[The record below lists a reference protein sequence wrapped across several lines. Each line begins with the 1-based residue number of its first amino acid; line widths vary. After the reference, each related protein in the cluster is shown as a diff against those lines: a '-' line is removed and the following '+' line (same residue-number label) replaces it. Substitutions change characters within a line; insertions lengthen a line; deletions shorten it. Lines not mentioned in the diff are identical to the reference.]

1 MEAGAHYPAKL
12 ELIIMFHG
20 ALQKFRARNERQER
34 GREDE
39 SSLERTPRSL
49 SLSLSLS
56 PSLSSAASTL
66 FDGASSRGCPRKR
79 DLRNKSRGEAR
90 RLLSTVE
97 LIRLL
102 MRVIR

>member
-34 GREDE
+34 DREDE
-39 SSLERTPRSL
+39 SSLESTPRERSL

-56 PSLSSAASTL
+56 LLVSRPLRVRSSTGPHRAAV
-66 FDGASSRGCPRKR
+66 RG
-79 DLRNKSRGEAR
+79 NA
-90 RLLSTVE
+90 
-97 LIRLL
+97 I
-102 MRVIR
+102 